1 MADIARE
8 VDAWVKNIAR
18 RGGIYLR
25 CEQFTRDIQMDPK
38 QVERAG
44 FRSDRLKKGDSF
56 DIDVRIE
63 DDGGLKTSQ
72 IRSLNGTPARQSGP
86 TGNK

>member
-1 MADIARE
+1 LAEIVQDVIAR
-8 VDAWVKNIAR
+8 VKHIAR
-18 RGGIYLR
+18 QGGIYLR
-25 CEQFTRDIQMDPK
+25 CDEFPRDIQMDPK

-63 DDGGLKTSQ
+63 NNGGLKTSQ
-72 IRSLNGTPARQSGP
+72 IRSLNGTPARPPGP

>member
-25 CEQFTRDIQMDPK
+25 CEQFTRDIQMAPD
-38 QVERAG
+38 QVQQAG
-44 FRSDRLKKGDSF
+44 FCSDRLRKGDSF
-56 DIDVRIE
+56 CIDVRIE

-72 IRSLNGTPARQSGP
+72 IRSLNGTPARPPGP